1 MQTVEEALD
10 KLEKSNFRSRFHLDE
25 KDFEYIDKK
34 GMDKIRSHAVDFI
47 ASRLAPAN
55 IPNDGKQTPMKGHPV
70 FKAQH
75 ATACCCRGCLNKWYR
90 VKKNTELSKIQ
101 QEKIVGLIMGWIER
115 ELKRH
120 KESDT

>member
-10 KLEKSNFRSRFHLDE
+10 KLEKSDFRSRFHLDE
-25 KDFEYIDKK
+25 KDLEYINRK
-34 GMDKIRSHAVDFI
+34 GLDTIRSHAVDFV

-75 ATACCCRGCLNKWYR
+75 ATACCCRGCLNKWYHVR
-90 VKKNTELSKIQ
+90 KNTELSKIQ

-115 ELKRH
+115 ELQRRQMYR
-120 KESDT
+120 